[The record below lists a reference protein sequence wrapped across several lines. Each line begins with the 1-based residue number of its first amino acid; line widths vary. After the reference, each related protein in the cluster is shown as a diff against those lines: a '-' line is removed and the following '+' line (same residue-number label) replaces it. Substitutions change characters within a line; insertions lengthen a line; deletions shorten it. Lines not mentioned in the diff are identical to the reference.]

1 MQAVKILQSLA
12 ALPEGAHTAVRV
24 HALEMLRVLGVNG
37 QISGALIGIVVKEML
52 PPQGHLVKNGV
63 VGPEEFFP
71 GQVIVVP
78 VHHYLPAACIV
89 GRRGAQA
96 GKKGALHRAGDDQGL
111 ALLHMEAH
119 LNEELGIFLQFF
131 LHRIHCEHFLYF
143 KISIKSSAAMDLVT
157 TTT

>member
-1 MQAVKILQSLA
+1 M
-12 ALPEGAHTAVRV
+12 
-24 HALEMLRVLGVNG
+24 
-37 QISGALIGIVVKEML
+37 
-52 PPQGHLVKNGV
+52 
-63 VGPEEFFP
+63 
-71 GQVIVVP
+71 P
-78 VHHYLPAACIV
+78 VHHHLPAACIV

-119 LNEELGIFLQFF
+119 LNEELGIFLQLF